1 MEEPLKR
8 EETLKRVVDELSRRG
23 YAEHFKAIDG
33 GLQALVS
40 GERFG
45 SKDLTIRGSG
55 EHRQEKPPRGHRGR
69 RGDRRSE
76 TAGPSLSAL
85 T

>member
-33 GLQALVS
+33 GL
-40 GERFG
+40 
-45 SKDLTIRGSG
+45 